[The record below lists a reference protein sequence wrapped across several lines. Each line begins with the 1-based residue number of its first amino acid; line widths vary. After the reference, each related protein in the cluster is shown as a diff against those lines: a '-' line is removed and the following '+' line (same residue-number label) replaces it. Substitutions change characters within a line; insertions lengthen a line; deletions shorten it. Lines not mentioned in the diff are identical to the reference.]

1 MSTPIAIRTNSLC
14 YQYQSA
20 CILNKLSIEVEKGA
34 IYGFLGPNGA
44 GKTTTIKLLLG
55 LLKAKKDSIYI
66 LGQDIATHKRAILSK
81 VGALIETPSLYEH
94 LTGWDN
100 LNFLKI
106 IFQRTDARIEEVL
119 HTVGLLK
126 EAHKKVKNYSLG
138 MKQRLGIAIALF
150 NDPEILILDEP
161 NNGLD
166 PIGVH
171 EIRIL
176 LEEIRQ
182 QGKTILVSS
191 HIIAEIEKTCT
202 HIGIIH
208 HGELLFQNR
217 IDQIKEASAQKMRIK
232 TNKLLEALQ
241 ICALHGIKANSI
253 DKRHIEIVYSGEDT
267 FNSIIHL
274 LIKAGVNIFDLERIH
289 TSVED
294 FFIDL
299 VNKKNGSN
307 KASQHADDTFM
318 KRIIEPRKNE
328 LILETH

>member
-1 MSTPIAIRTNSLC
+1 MSTSIAIRTNTLC

-20 CILNKLSIEVEKGA
+20 CILNKLNIEVEQGA

-55 LLKAKKDSIYI
+55 LLKTKKNAIHI
-66 LGQDIATHKRAILSK
+66 LDNDITTHKHAILSK
-81 VGALIETPSLYEH
+81 VGALIEAPSLYEH

-106 IFQRTDARIEEVL
+106 IFQQPDTRIEEVL
-119 HTVGLLK
+119 HTVGLLQ

-150 NDPEILILDEP
+150 NNPDILILDEP

-176 LEEIRQ
+176 LEKIRQ

-208 HGELLFQNR
+208 RGELLFQR
-217 IDQIKEASAQKMRIK
+217 HIEQIKEASSQKMIIK
-232 TNKLLEALQ
+232 TNHQKEALLL
-241 ICALHGIKANSI
+241 CEFN
-253 DKRHIEIVYSGEDT
+253 EITATGSNQNTVEINYCGDET
-267 FNSIIHL
+267 FNMVLRL
-274 LIKAGVNIFDLERIH
+274 LVEAQINIFSIETTHNSLEN
-289 TSVED
+289 
-294 FFIDL
+294 FFIKL
-299 VNKKNGSN
+299 VNNANIGKESSINSHKTNQEN
-307 KASQHADDTFM
+307 AL
-318 KRIIEPRKNE
+318 E
-328 LILETH
+328 LVN